1 MTRKANGTKTKGR
14 ANGCGTLEK
23 RKGIYLARW
32 VVDGKRFAKSTGTG
46 DRREAEKV
54 LAELTA
60 PTKTANEKE
69 RLENMAARLSGID
82 AEIKRIIDEAYARA
96 KKILTENKDKLIKV
110 SDYLIER
117 EKLSAEEFDRIM
129 NGEDLEPLDGK
140 ENNGGKSDDDGKAA
154 SETEVKAEE
163 KAEEK
168 TSETA
173 DGKPEDSS
181 DGEE

>member
-1 MTRKANGTKTKGR
+1 MCTGASNDIER
-14 ANGCGTLEK
+14 ATA
-23 RKGIYLARW
+23 LARDM
-32 VVDGKRFAKSTGTG
+32 VTKYGMSELGAIAFGNDNDQVFLGRDLTTQRNCSDETEAK
-46 DRREAEKV
+46 
-54 LAELTA
+54 
-60 PTKTANEKE
+60 
-69 RLENMAARLSGID
+69 ID

-140 ENNGGKSDDDGKAA
+140 ENNGGRSDDDGKAA

-163 KAEEK
+163 QAEEK